1 MSVLE
6 IKQAI
11 TRLNKRERQ
20 ELQVFLLRLKHDTPE
35 WKRATA
41 KRLKVMRAGKRIP
54 VKQLE
59 SLLSRGAAY

>member
-11 TRLNKRERQ
+11 TRLSKRERQ
-20 ELQVFLLRLKHDTPE
+20 ELHAYLLRMKHNSPE

-41 KRLKVMRAGKRIP
+41 KRLKVMRAGRR
-54 VKQLE
+54 VSAARLE
-59 SLLSRGAAY
+59 SRVTRGAAR